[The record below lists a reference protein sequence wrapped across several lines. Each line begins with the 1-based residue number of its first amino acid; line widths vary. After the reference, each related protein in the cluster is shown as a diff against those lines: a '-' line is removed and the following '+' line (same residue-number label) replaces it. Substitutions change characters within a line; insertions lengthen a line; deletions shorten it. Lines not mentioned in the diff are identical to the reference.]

1 MKNYYKDVVKGFGEE
16 WTKFNYSETSFKE
29 QKKILDSYFE
39 IFPWNLVSKDKSI
52 GIDIGCGSGRWANF
66 ISEKTNK
73 LILLD
78 ASKSAL
84 EVAKRNLSKKNNVS
98 FLNQSAGEIEL
109 ENNSIDFAYSLGVLH
124 HIPDTKG
131 ALREINRILKE
142 GSPFLVYLYYNFDNK
157 PLFYK
162 IIWMLTN
169 PLRLIISR
177 LPFKLKFFT
186 SQIIA
191 FLVYFPLARLSKL
204 FEKIGFSS
212 KNFPMSQYKDLSL
225 YVMRTDALD
234 RFGTRVEKRFSKQQ
248 IQKMLED
255 CNFEDIKFS
264 DNAPY
269 WCCVGYKKK

>member
-16 WTKFNYSETSFKE
+16 WTKFNYSESSLKE
-29 QKKILDSYFE
+29 QEKILESYFE

-78 ASKSAL
+78 ASNSAL

-131 ALREINRILKE
+131 ALMEINRILKE
-142 GSPFLVYLYYNFDNK
+142 GSPLLLYLYYNFDNK

-204 FEKIGFSS
+204 LEKIGLSS

-225 YVMRTDALD
+225 YVMKTDALD